1 MGDLFERDLRHVARG
16 QTAAITS
23 AAYPDETFRGHV
35 DYISD
40 AIDPATRT
48 AKVRVSVPNPGGRL
62 KPEMFVSIA
71 VQGAATTH
79 ALAVPSAAV
88 FSEEGTSYIFVQ
100 VGAGR
105 FVRRAVQTEHDGRPE
120 QRVLSG
126 VHAGDRVV
134 TGGVLLLRQ
143 EEQQRAGG

>member
-1 MGDLFERDLRHVARG
+1 RFNGRIPISTPFDGDLIERRVTEGQFVQSDSTPIATVANLDTVWVMGDLFERDLRHVARG

-23 AAYPDETFRGHV
+23 AAYPDEHFRGHV

-71 VQGAATTH
+71 VQGAAT
-79 ALAVPSAAV
+79 
-88 FSEEGTSYIFVQ
+88 
-100 VGAGR
+100 
-105 FVRRAVQTEHDGRPE
+105 
-120 QRVLSG
+120 
-126 VHAGDRVV
+126 
-134 TGGVLLLRQ
+134 
-143 EEQQRAGG
+143 